1 MTRNTMDVQSAQQ
14 PVAAAQAPKPAERK
28 PSISS
33 RISKYG
39 KYDRLQG

>member
-1 MTRNTMDVQSAQQ
+1 MTQKTMDVQSAQQ
-14 PVAAAQAPKPAERK
+14 PAAAQAKPAERK